1 MQLDIATISKKGGR
15 KVNEDAC
22 NYLSLPNISCC
33 VLSDGLG
40 GHYGGEIASKLV
52 IDGVLEAFKEV
63 SECSGQAIKLLLQ
76 KGNNDIIQAQMN
88 DTKLNQM
95 RATAVILIV
104 DKLKK
109 IATWGHVGDSRLY
122 YFQNNQIFIQTHDH
136 SIAQSMI
143 DAGYMRAED
152 LRSSPTRNQLY
163 AALGD
168 ADDSKYDVAASGVS
182 LKHGDAFLMCSD
194 GWWEYI
200 EETEMESTLNFANT
214 AQDWLEKL
222 EQLVLARGHDKQD
235 NYSAIAVMCKD

>member
-22 NYLSLPNISCC
+22 DYLSLPNISCC

-52 IDGVLEAFKEV
+52 IDGVLEAFEEA

-76 KGNNDIIQAQMN
+76 KGNNDIIQAQ
-88 DTKLNQM
+88 LN
-95 RATAVILIV
+95 
-104 DKLKK
+104 K

-122 YFQNNQIFIQTHDH
+122 HFQNNQIFIQTHDH

-168 ADDSKYDVAASGVS
+168 VDDSNYDVAASGVS